1 MAVPVSDLQ
10 SVAPSAVIELFQLEL
25 NAAQHGVNE
34 TYYFH
39 AGVNATNSGDIIW
52 NSQAYLAFPIEAT
65 EFEYTGT
72 GSLPRPKLRISN
84 IYGTIT
90 GIILTLPNG
99 LEGAKV
105 TRIRTL
111 ARYIDGANF
120 PGGTNPLGTPDPTAE
135 FPREIYYIDRKA
147 SENRDLIEF
156 ELAAAFDLVGVRT
169 PKRQCVSNVCQWI
182 YRGAECG
189 YAGNAYFNFND
200 VPVAAIGQDVCGKR
214 LRSCEL
220 RFSQLRF
227 PGNVTNGSNII
238 TLDAVGSFSTGD
250 PVTGFGLPAGT
261 TVSSVS
267 NNLVT
272 VSQNATITSSAV
284 TTGTIQS
291 NYTQIVVASAAN
303 IAPGM
308 NVTGTYLSPNTQVVA
323 VSGTTITLSS
333 PADFTQFTTVV
344 GSFTAVFGE
353 LDAVEMAV
361 GQPGTV
367 GQFISNSTYLPLS
380 RGAQITQIGHY
391 WGISNRVNTQYR
403 YYILNKYLD
412 SDFDA
417 DIVFSLHQIG
427 SISSATY
434 TFNVTDR
441 NYTFR
446 DAATIPYGSYPGVG
460 SFFT

>member
-1 MAVPVSDLQ
+1 M
-10 SVAPSAVIELFQLEL
+10 
-25 NAAQHGVNE
+25 
-34 TYYFH
+34 
-39 AGVNATNSGDIIW
+39 
-52 NSQAYLAFPIEAT
+52 
-65 EFEYTGT
+65 
-72 GSLPRPKLRISN
+72 
-84 IYGTIT
+84 
-90 GIILTLPNG
+90 
-99 LEGAKV
+99 
-105 TRIRTL
+105 
-111 ARYIDGANF
+111 
-120 PGGTNPLGTPDPTAE
+120 
-135 FPREIYYIDRKA
+135 
-147 SENRDLIEF
+147 
-156 ELAAAFDLVGVRT
+156 
-169 PKRQCVSNVCQWI
+169 
-182 YRGAECG
+182 
-189 YAGNAYFNFND
+189 
-200 VPVAAIGQDVCGKR
+200 
-214 LRSCEL
+214 
-220 RFSQLRF
+220 
-227 PGNVTNGSNII
+227 
-238 TLDAVGSFSTGD
+238 
-250 PVTGFGLPAGT
+250 TGFGLPAGT